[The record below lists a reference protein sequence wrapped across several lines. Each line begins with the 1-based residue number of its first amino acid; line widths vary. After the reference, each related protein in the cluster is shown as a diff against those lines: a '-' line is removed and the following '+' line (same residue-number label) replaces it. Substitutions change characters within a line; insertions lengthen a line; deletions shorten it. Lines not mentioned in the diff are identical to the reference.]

1 MSNQELIDNMEAVWR
16 SITALC
22 SDFTEEQWKTPTDCP
37 GWSVQDQLS
46 HLVGAETRLLGHPL
60 PAYTPQDVSH
70 VKNETGQSNEVL
82 VDWRRPKTGA
92 QVLAEFR
99 EMTGQRMSLL
109 RTMTDADFAEKT
121 DTPIG
126 LAPVSEQVAIRIFDA
141 WVHEQD
147 VRRALGRPGG
157 LDGPVAEHSMGRIAM
172 AMPYIVGRKVQPP
185 DGSTVVL
192 DITGAAGR
200 RMAIGM
206 DGGRAAFLDEIPA
219 SPTAKVT
226 MAFETYACLAC
237 GRWEPAEV
245 LDTDLVQIDGDQ
257 SIGRAF
263 VEQLNFMI

>member
-1 MSNQELIDNMEAVWR
+1 MSNQELVNRMEAVWR

-22 SDFTEEQWKTPTDCP
+22 QDFTEEQWKTPTDCP

-46 HLVGAETRLLGHPL
+46 HLVGAETRLLGLPL
-60 PAYTPQDVSH
+60 PAYMPQDISH
-70 VKNETGQSNEVL
+70 VKNETGQSNEIL
-82 VDWRRPKTGA
+82 VDWRRPMTGA

-99 EMTGQRMSLL
+99 EMTGRRLSVL
-109 RTMTDADFAEKT
+109 RAMTDDDFAERT

-147 VRRALGRPGG
+147 VRRALGCPGG

-185 DGSTVVL
+185 NGSTVVL
-192 DITGAAGR
+192 DITGAAGC

-206 DGGRAAFLDEIPA
+206 DGGRAGFLDEIPA
-219 SPTAKVT
+219 SPTVKLT

-237 GRWEPAEV
+237 GRWEPVEV
-245 LDTDLVQIDGDQ
+245 LDTDRVQIEGDQ

>member
-1 MSNQELIDNMEAVWR
+1 MSNQELVNRMEAVWL
-16 SITALC
+16 SITSLC
-22 SDFTEEQWKTPTDCP
+22 QDFTEEQWKTPTDCP

-46 HLVGAETRLLGHPL
+46 HLVGAETRLLGLPL
-60 PAYTPQDVSH
+60 PAYMPQDVSH
-70 VKNETGQSNEVL
+70 VKNETGQSNEIL
-82 VDWRRPKTGA
+82 VDWRRPRTGA

-99 EMTGQRMSLL
+99 EMTGRRLSAL
-109 RTMTDADFAEKT
+109 RAMTDDDFAEKT

-172 AMPYIVGRKVQPP
+172 AMPYIVGRRVQPP

-200 RMAIGM
+200 RMAIGV
-206 DGGRAAFLDEIPA
+206 DGGRAFSTKSQPLQPSNSPWHSRPA
-219 SPTAKVT
+219 
-226 MAFETYACLAC
+226 LA
-237 GRWEPAEV
+237 WPA
-245 LDTDLVQIDGDQ
+245 DAGNPQKCWIRTG
-257 SIGRAF
+257 SKSRATRASAGHSW
-263 VEQLNFMI
+263 NN